1 MDAKNVNRTSLK
13 RLSNYKNVLYKLKA
27 LGFVKVFSD
36 NLGDAIGVSAAQVR
50 SDLSKFGIT
59 SGNKKGGYSIDELLD
74 NVKETLGKDEIQ
86 KVIVVG
92 CGKMG
97 NAIMNYSGF
106 PVEGMRIVA
115 GFDTNPTM
123 VSSNERIPIYCLDE
137 MERIVSEEKVRVA
150 IMTVPESAAAQVF
163 DLVQRA
169 GIKGV
174 LNFAPLQLR
183 STETCL
189 VNNINIAL
197 ELESMFYMVKYSL
210 TRPLS

>member
-1 MDAKNVNRTSLK
+1 MDKGTINRTSLK
-13 RLSNYKNVLYKLKA
+13 RLTNYKNVLYKLKA

-50 SDLSKFGIT
+50 SDLSKFGIA
-59 SGNKKGGYSIDELLD
+59 SGNKKGGYPIDELLD
-74 NVKETLGKDEIQ
+74 NVKDILGKDEVQ
-86 KVIVVG
+86 KSIVIG

-97 NAIMNYSGF
+97 RAIMNYTGF
-106 PVEGMRIVA
+106 PVDGMRIVA
-115 GFDTNPTM
+115 GFDTNPVVASEGT
-123 VSSNERIPIYCLDE
+123 RIPIYCLDE
-137 MERIVSEEKVRVA
+137 LNKIVAVEKITVA

-163 DLVQRA
+163 DIVQTA

-174 LNFAPLQLR
+174 LNFAPIQLR
-183 STETCL
+183 STETCM

-210 TRPLS
+210 THPLS

>member
-1 MDAKNVNRTSLK
+1 MDTGSINRVSLK

-59 SGNKKGGYSIDELLD
+59 SGNKKGGYPIDELLT
-74 NVKETLGKDEIQ
+74 NVKEILGKGEIQ
-86 KVIVVG
+86 KSIVVG

-97 NAIMNYSGF
+97 RAIMNYTGF
-106 PVEGMRIVA
+106 PVDGMRVVA
-115 GFDTNPTM
+115 GFDTNP
-123 VSSNERIPIYCLDE
+123 VLASEGNRIPIYCLDQLN
-137 MERIVSEEKVRVA
+137 RIVSEEKITVA
-150 IMTVPESAAAQVF
+150 IMTVPESAAAQVY
-163 DLVQRA
+163 DMLQRA

-174 LNFAPLQLR
+174 LNFAPVQLR
-183 STETCL
+183 STETCI

>member
-1 MDAKNVNRTSLK
+1 MDAQNINRVALK

-50 SDLSKFGIT
+50 SDLAKFGIT
-59 SGNKKGGYSIDELLD
+59 SGNKKGGYAIDELLD
-74 NVKETLGKDEIQ
+74 SVKETLGKDEMQ
-86 KVIVVG
+86 KAIVIG

-97 NAIMNYSGF
+97 NAIMNYTGF
-106 PVEGMRIVA
+106 PVDGMRIIA
-115 GFDTNPTM
+115 GFDTNPALA
-123 VSSNERIPIYCLDE
+123 EAHARIPIYCLDE
-137 MERIVSEEKVRVA
+137 MERVVKEERVTVA
-150 IMTVPESAAAQVF
+150 IMTVPESAAAQVY

-169 GIKGV
+169 GVKGV

-183 STETCL
+183 STENCL

-197 ELESMFYMVKYSL
+197 ELESMFYMVKYSS
-210 TRPLS
+210 THPLS

>member
-1 MDAKNVNRTSLK
+1 MDINNINRTSLK

-36 NLGDAIGVSAAQVR
+36 NLGDAIGVSATQVR

-59 SGNKKGGYSIDELLD
+59 TGNKKGGYPIDELLSK
-74 NVKETLGKDEIQ
+74 VKETLGKDEIQ
-86 KVIVVG
+86 KAIVVG

-97 NAIMNYSGF
+97 NAIMNYTGF
-106 PVEGMRIVA
+106 PVDGMRIVA
-115 GFDTNPTM
+115 GFDTNPSLT
-123 VSSNERIPIYCLDE
+123 SPNERIPIYCLDE
-137 MERIVSEEKVRVA
+137 LERIVKEEKVKVA
-150 IMTVPESAAAQVF
+150 IMTVLESAAAQVY

-169 GIKGV
+169 GVKGV

-183 STETCL
+183 STENCI

-197 ELESMFYMVKYSL
+197 ELESMFYMVKYSS
-210 TRPLS
+210 THPLS

>member
-1 MDAKNVNRTSLK
+1 MDINTINRTSLK

-27 LGFVKVFSD
+27 LGFLKVFSD

-74 NVKETLGKDEIQ
+74 KVKETLGKDEIQ
-86 KVIVVG
+86 KAIVVG

-97 NAIMNYSGF
+97 NAIMNYTGF
-106 PVEGMRIVA
+106 PVDGMRIVA
-115 GFDTNPTM
+115 GFDTNPTLA
-123 VSSNERIPIYCLDE
+123 SPNERIPIYCLDE
-137 MERIVSEEKVRVA
+137 MERIVKKEKVAVA
-150 IMTVPESAAAQVF
+150 IMTVPESAAAQVY
-163 DLVQRA
+163 DLVQCA
-169 GIKGV
+169 GVKGV

-183 STETCL
+183 GTETCM

-197 ELESMFYMVKYSL
+197 ELESMFYMVKYSS
-210 TRPLS
+210 THPLS

>member
-1 MDAKNVNRTSLK
+1 MDKGTINRTSLK

-59 SGNKKGGYSIDELLD
+59 SGNKKGGYPIDELLT
-74 NVKETLGKDEIQ
+74 NVKDILGKGEIQ
-86 KVIVVG
+86 KSIVIG

-97 NAIMNYSGF
+97 RAIMNYTGF
-106 PVEGMRIVA
+106 PVDGMRVVA
-115 GFDTNPTM
+115 GFDTNPRLAADGD
-123 VSSNERIPIYCLDE
+123 RIPIYCLDE
-137 MERIVSEEKVRVA
+137 LTKIVAEEKITVA

-163 DLVQRA
+163 DLLQAA

-174 LNFAPLQLR
+174 LNFAPVQLR
-183 STETCL
+183 STEGCL

-210 TRPLS
+210 THPLS

>member
-1 MDAKNVNRTSLK
+1 MDASTINRTSLK

-59 SGNKKGGYSIDELLD
+59 SGNKKGGYPIDELLT
-74 NVKETLGKDEIQ
+74 NVKEILGKGEIQ
-86 KVIVVG
+86 KSIVVG

-97 NAIMNYSGF
+97 SAIMNYTGF
-106 PVEGMRIVA
+106 PVDGMRIVA
-115 GFDTNPTM
+115 GFDTNP
-123 VSSNERIPIYCLDE
+123 VLAADSERIPIYCLDE
-137 MERIVSEEKVRVA
+137 LNRIVNEEKITVA
-150 IMTVPESAAAQVF
+150 IMTVPESAAAQVY
-163 DLVQRA
+163 DLLQNA

-174 LNFAPLQLR
+174 LNFAPVQLR
-183 STETCL
+183 SSETCM

-210 TRPLS
+210 THPLS